1 METIIIQNFPG
12 LLLDIKP
19 QIWGAQEIQSRIN
32 SLKITY
38 RQILFK
44 LWKIRHKEKE
54 NLKRSWEWRG
64 GTFSIEEQR

>member
-1 METIIIQNFPG
+1 METIIIQNFPE

-19 QIWGAQEIQSRIN
+19 QIWEAQGIQSRIN

-38 RQILFK
+38 RQVLLK
-44 LWKIRHKEKE
+44 LWKIRHEEKE